1 MDLETIWETV
11 DALRNGNEPSQDA
24 CTFNCALC
32 RACGEANVM
41 TSDGLPACSK
51 CGLVENTYLD
61 EGAEWISSFDSFGV
75 VADNARCP
83 LAERNP
89 ELYSSSWGQ
98 STAIKT
104 NRMSAV
110 SLKRMAKINFHQSMN
125 HRDRSL
131 YHAYADIDEKARD
144 IPENVRS
151 LAKLYYMKFC
161 EKELTRGNVRVG
173 IRANCVLHACNAAG
187 VSRTMKEIA
196 AMWRID
202 PKHMSRTAQ
211 RLRKAIETHEKSIRA
226 DPRDV
231 LQRVFMYF
239 QEVMRVGDRRQMN
252 DMCDALSGSV
262 ELQSRTPAT
271 IAAAVASIVLHGRIE
286 KAEIAEKCSV
296 SLPTLIRME
305 NSVKQYLEK
314 KPL

>member
-1 MDLETIWETV
+1 
-11 DALRNGNEPSQDA
+11 
-24 CTFNCALC
+24 
-32 RACGEANVM
+32 M

-151 LAKLYYMKFC
+151 MAKLYYMKFC
-161 EKELTRGNVRVG
+161 EKELTRGNVRIG

-187 VSRTMKEIA
+187 VPRTMKEIA
-196 AMWRID
+196 ELWRID

-211 RLRKAIETHEKSIRA
+211 RLRKAIETREKSIRA

-231 LQRVFMYF
+231 LQRVFTYF
-239 QEVMRVGDRRQMN
+239 QDAMQVGDRRRMN

-271 IAAAVASIVLHGRIE
+271 IAAAVASIVLSERVDRV
-286 KAEIAEKCSV
+286 EIAEKCSV

-305 NSVKQYLEK
+305 NSVKHHLEEK
-314 KPL
+314 SL